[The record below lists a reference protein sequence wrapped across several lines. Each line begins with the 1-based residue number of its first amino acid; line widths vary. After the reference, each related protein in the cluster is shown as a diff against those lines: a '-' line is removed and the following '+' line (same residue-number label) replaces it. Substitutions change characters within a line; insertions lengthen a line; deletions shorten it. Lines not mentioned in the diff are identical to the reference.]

1 MSGPIVSFHA
11 NVLGTQELAAKFK
24 QLEEAVQEQYLVTAT
39 QSGGQV
45 ILNAAQDNIL
55 TQGLVRT
62 RNLSRSMHMEV
73 TDQSAQSATV
83 EVGTDLEYAAIH
95 EFGGVI
101 QAKNGKYLAI
111 PVNGAVGSPTKRS
124 DLKVRKTAGGILVLV
139 DPGGIVQYILETS
152 VEIPAQPYLRPA
164 ADEHG
169 DEAQAE
175 VGKAL
180 AILIEQAAVQ

>member
-101 QAKNGKYLAI
+101 QAKNGKYLAH
-111 PVNGAVGSPTKRS
+111 VGQWRSRQPDQAKRS
-124 DLKVRKTAGGILVLV
+124 ESTQDGRWDPRIGGSGRERSSNI
-139 DPGGIVQYILETS
+139 
-152 VEIPAQPYLRPA
+152 
-164 ADEHG
+164 
-169 DEAQAE
+169 
-175 VGKAL
+175 
-180 AILIEQAAVQ
+180 